1 MKERTIELS
10 YNNHEEMLILPINP
24 KQFEFTEPH
33 NNQKI
38 TLLNIGEVKLMGH
51 RGLVSGTISSFFPSL
66 DSPLARYADRE
77 PLEYI
82 RLLEKWKSMQQP
94 IRVIIS
100 DCDFNLAMTID
111 SLTKGQH
118 EGDKDIYYSM
128 TLSEYRFLNVP
139 SIKVGTQAQSQ
150 ASGLTARPNTQAAPK
165 IHTVVS
171 GDCLWNLAKKYYGSG
186 AQYTKIYSANKG
198 LIGSNPNRI
207 KLGQKLVIP

>member
-1 MKERTIELS
+1 MKRRTIELS
-10 YNNHEEMLILPINP
+10 YNNHEEAFTLPVNP
-24 KQFEFTEPH
+24 ARFEFTENH

-38 TLLNIGEVKLMGH
+38 TLLDIGEAKLMGH
-51 RGLVSGTISSFFPSL
+51 RGLVSGDLSSFFPDP

-82 RLLEKWKSMQQP
+82 HLLKKWKAQPQP

-111 SLTKGQH
+111 SLTYGQH
-118 EGDKDIYYSM
+118 EGDKSVYYSM

-139 SIKVGTQAQSQ
+139 AVQVESQPQSTS
-150 ASGLTARPNTQAAPK
+150 SGLNSRPNTQEAPK
-165 IHTVVS
+165 THTVVS

-186 AQYTKIYSANKG
+186 ASYTKIYEANKET
-198 LIGSNPNRI
+198 IGSNPNLI
-207 KLGQKLVIP
+207 LPGQRLVIP

>member
-1 MKERTIELS
+1 M
-10 YNNHEEMLILPINP
+10 
-24 KQFEFTEPH
+24 
-33 NNQKI
+33 
-38 TLLNIGEVKLMGH
+38 
-51 RGLVSGTISSFFPSL
+51 
-66 DSPLARYADRE
+66 ARYADRE